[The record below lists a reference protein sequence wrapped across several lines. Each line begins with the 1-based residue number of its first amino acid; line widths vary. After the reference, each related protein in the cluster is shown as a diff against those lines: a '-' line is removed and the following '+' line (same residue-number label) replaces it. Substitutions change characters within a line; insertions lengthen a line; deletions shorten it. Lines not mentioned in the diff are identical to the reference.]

1 MSTRETLAK
10 NACQSVSICGIYETL
25 LVAIPLF
32 EKRRR
37 EQIMQTTI
45 EKAGVLIE
53 ALPYIQSFRGESV
66 VVKFGGSVMSD
77 AKAVES
83 ILKDV
88 AFMECIGLHP
98 IVVHGGGK
106 TITSHLKEKGIRSL
120 FRHGL
125 RITDDDAILEVE
137 HVLNHKVNPQI
148 VKSLQSAGCKARGM
162 HGDDII
168 TAKKKTALDEE
179 GNTLEWGHV
188 GHAVGVDKE
197 PILAFLSSNIV
208 PVVTPLGRGKDLEL
222 YNINA
227 DEAATIIAKTI
238 KARKLVFL
246 SDVPGLL
253 KDENDRTDIISTL
266 KTADVEKLI
275 ERGVISG
282 GMLPKISGA
291 VDAIRSGVG
300 KTHIIDAGLPHSLL
314 LELFTEK
321 GVGTEIVQ

>member
-1 MSTRETLAK
+1 
-10 NACQSVSICGIYETL
+10 
-25 LVAIPLF
+25 
-32 EKRRR
+32 
-37 EQIMQTTI
+37 MQTTI
-45 EKAGVLIE
+45 EKASVLIE
-53 ALPYIQSFRGESV
+53 ALPYIQSFRGEAV
-66 VVKFGGSVMSD
+66 VVKFGGSVMVD
-77 AKAVES
+77 DKAVKA
-83 ILKDV
+83 ILKDI

-106 TITSHLKEKGIRSL
+106 AITSHLKDKGISTG
-120 FRHGL
+120 FRQGL
-125 RITDDDAILEVE
+125 RVTDDRAILEVE
-137 HVLNHKVNPQI
+137 HVLNHKVNPTL
-148 VKSLQSAGCKARGM
+148 VETLKAAGCKARGM

-168 TAKKKTALDEE
+168 EAVLKTGEDAE
-179 GNTLEWGHV
+179 GNTIDWGHV

-208 PVVTPLGRGKDLEL
+208 PVITPLGRGSDLTL

-253 KDENDRTDIISTL
+253 KDESDRNDVISTL
-266 KTADVEKLI
+266 KTEDVEKLI

-291 VDAIRSGVG
+291 VDAVRAGVG

-321 GVGTEIVQ
+321 GVGTEIIL